1 MVAHLNISG
10 VAGVI
15 FLIEIAKVPED
26 SDHLL
31 ACNRFAQFEVVGN
44 RSSPAT
50 CVDYICGLFPVYLSL
65 VFILHSNNSFSCEQR
80 TNHLR
85 MLKDIYSSLF
95 RTLQQNIVEMG
106 TFDLKGIMNILW
118 TLIGEVDAPEIAIPS
133 TKFRSPLGDVTLL
146 LYFLQQAH
154 LLKQPGHIRQQ

>member
-31 ACNRFAQFEVVGN
+31 ACNRFAQFEEIGN

-50 CVDYICGLFPVYLSL
+50 CVDYIRGLFSVYLPL
-65 VFILHSNNSFSCEQR
+65 VFILHSNDSFSFKQM

-85 MLKDIYSSLF
+85 VLKDIYSGLF
-95 RTLQQNIVEMG
+95 RAL
-106 TFDLKGIMNILW
+106 
-118 TLIGEVDAPEIAIPS
+118 
-133 TKFRSPLGDVTLL
+133 
-146 LYFLQQAH
+146 
-154 LLKQPGHIRQQ
+154 